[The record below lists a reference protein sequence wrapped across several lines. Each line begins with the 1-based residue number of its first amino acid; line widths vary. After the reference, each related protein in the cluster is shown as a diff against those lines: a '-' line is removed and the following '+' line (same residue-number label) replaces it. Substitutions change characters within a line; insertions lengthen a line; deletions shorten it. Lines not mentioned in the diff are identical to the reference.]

1 MSPLASVLLR
11 LLRGGVIAAACFI
24 ALVFGI
30 ELWKRGGDVAALN
43 PGFTIFLAVLMAGA
57 VWLARA
63 IGRELA
69 KHGS

>member
-24 ALVFGI
+24 ALVLGI
-30 ELWKRGGDVAALN
+30 ELWKRGGDVTALN
-43 PGFTIFLAVLMAGA
+43 PGFTIFLAVLLAGA
-57 VWLARA
+57 VWLAWS
-63 IGRELA
+63 IGRELS